1 VAGNGTEAGPRL
13 TRRGRETR
21 ERIVAAAAELIFER
35 GVAETTLED
44 IRAAAGVSG
53 SQVYHY
59 FADKQALVR
68 AVIDHQAD
76 TILETQGTHLDHLD
90 TMPGL
95 RAWRDLL
102 VGHQRTLE
110 CRGGCPLGTLGAE
123 LAEIDD
129 VARMAVARGFGRW
142 EARIRDGLRAMHA
155 RGDLPAS
162 SDPDDL
168 ALATLAALQG
178 GLLLAQVQRDPRP
191 LAVALDAMIDRIQ
204 ALSETASR
212 NAGVALQQLRPPRLP
227 RRYLEVEFDVVGHR
241 RGRNRT
247 QARAQPVRK
256 IVNRTGDATR
266 TCIRLKPHAG

>member
-1 VAGNGTEAGPRL
+1 MAGNGARDGRRL
-13 TRRGRETR
+13 TRRGQETR

-68 AVIDHQAD
+68 AVIDHQAEAV
-76 TILETQGTHLDHLD
+76 LATQGTRLDHLD
-90 TMPGL
+90 TIAGL

-102 VGHQRTLE
+102 VGHQRSLE

-142 EARIRDGLRAMHA
+142 EAKIRDGLRAMHA
-155 RGDLPAS
+155 RGDLPAAA
-162 SDPDDL
+162 DPDDL

-204 ALSETASR
+204 ALTEA
-212 NAGVALQQLRPPRLP
+212 A
-227 RRYLEVEFDVVGHR
+227 
-241 RGRNRT
+241 
-247 QARAQPVRK
+247 
-256 IVNRTGDATR
+256 
-266 TCIRLKPHAG
+266 

>member
-1 VAGNGTEAGPRL
+1 MAGNGAGDGRRL
-13 TRRGRETR
+13 TRRGQETR

-59 FADKQALVR
+59 FEDKQALVR
-68 AVIDHQAD
+68 AVIDHQAEAV
-76 TILETQGTHLDHLD
+76 LATQGTRLDHLD
-90 TMPGL
+90 TIAGL

-102 VGHQRTLE
+102 VEHQRTLE

-129 VARMAVARGFGRW
+129 AARMAVARGFGRW
-142 EARIRDGLRAMHA
+142 EAKIRDGLRAMRA
-155 RGDLPAS
+155 RGDLLAEVN
-162 SDPDDL
+162 PDDL

-191 LAVALDAMIDRIQ
+191 LAVALDTMIDRIQ
-204 ALSETASR
+204 ALTETA
-212 NAGVALQQLRPPRLP
+212 AV
-227 RRYLEVEFDVVGHR
+227 
-241 RGRNRT
+241 
-247 QARAQPVRK
+247 ARA
-256 IVNRTGDATR
+256 
-266 TCIRLKPHAG
+266 